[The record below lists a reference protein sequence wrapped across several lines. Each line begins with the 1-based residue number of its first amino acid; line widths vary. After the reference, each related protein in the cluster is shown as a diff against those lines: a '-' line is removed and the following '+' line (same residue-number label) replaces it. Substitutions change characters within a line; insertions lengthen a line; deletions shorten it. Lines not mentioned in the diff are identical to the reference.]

1 MKLLKIAYRNI
12 CRNKRRSLMTVLA
25 IAVSTVSV
33 LLFGGNIMSIIYT
46 LQTGY
51 VRSSGHIHIYKTGY
65 SKFGAVNPAGY
76 GLADYERVTA
86 AITSD
91 PQIKPHLRVAMPFM
105 LLQGI
110 AGNFK
115 ADASQSFLGL
125 GIVPSAFDVFT
136 RWDQYGLKVTKT
148 DTFIEM
154 QDKDT
159 AEGII
164 GYGMAERMKLCK
176 ELKIDNCAIDPASV
190 AAEREKA
197 SAEAAKPT
205 VDFSALAEDDFP
217 QQAETDAARLDLL
230 AATSG
235 GAPNVVTMNIRK
247 AMRFGS
253 KAQNDGLVLMHLNLA
268 QQLICG
274 RGQHS
279 VTGIMLQL
287 NRTEDIPAVT
297 ARLEQLLPG
306 SEYEIKPF
314 TEVRPMYKQTI
325 SMFATIFGFVAIIMG
340 IIVLFTTINTMS
352 MSVMERISEI
362 GTARALGL
370 RRSAIMMQ
378 FVTEGF
384 LLGVMGSTLGTV
396 LSLAASAAINWA
408 ELTWTPPDYATPV
421 LLSVHLFLSPWFLP
435 GCWLGLVAVT
445 TLSSVIPA
453 RNAARMPIVDALRHI

>member
-1 MKLLKIAYRNI
+1 
-12 CRNKRRSLMTVLA
+12 
-25 IAVSTVSV
+25 
-33 LLFGGNIMSIIYT
+33 
-46 LQTGY
+46 
-51 VRSSGHIHIYKTGY
+51 
-65 SKFGAVNPAGY
+65 
-76 GLADYERVTA
+76 
-86 AITSD
+86 
-91 PQIKPHLRVAMPFM
+91 
-105 LLQGI
+105 
-110 AGNFK
+110 
-115 ADASQSFLGL
+115 
-125 GIVPSAFDVFT
+125 
-136 RWDQYGLKVTKT
+136 
-148 DTFIEM
+148 
-154 QDKDT
+154 
-159 AEGII
+159 
-164 GYGMAERMKLCK
+164 
-176 ELKIDNCAIDPASV
+176 
-190 AAEREKA
+190 
-197 SAEAAKPT
+197 
-205 VDFSALAEDDFP
+205 
-217 QQAETDAARLDLL
+217 
-230 AATSG
+230 
-235 GAPNVVTMNIRK
+235 
-247 AMRFGS
+247 
-253 KAQNDGLVLMHLNLA
+253 
-268 QQLICG
+268 
-274 RGQHS
+274 
-279 VTGIMLQL
+279 MLQL

-370 RRSAIMMQ
+370 RRSAVMMQ

-453 RNAARMPIVDALRHI
+453 RNAARMPVVDALRHI